1 MMKLKKIN
9 LKNNDPKNDS
19 SQIRLICQ
27 TRDLGHETK
36 ITPLKKNRYKLWSLI
51 FKQSNV
57 EGWNKKNTKNDLKS

>member
-36 ITPLKKNRYKLWSLI
+36 ITPLKKNRYKL
-51 FKQSNV
+51 
-57 EGWNKKNTKNDLKS
+57 